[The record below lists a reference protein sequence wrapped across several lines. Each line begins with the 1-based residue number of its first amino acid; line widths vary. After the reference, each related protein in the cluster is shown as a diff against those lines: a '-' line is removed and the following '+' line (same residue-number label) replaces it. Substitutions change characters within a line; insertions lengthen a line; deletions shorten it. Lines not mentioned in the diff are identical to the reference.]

1 MAAVELKALPW
12 QHIDPSSII
21 SGPAIKLER
30 WKKNFKKTFFL
41 NTLFDIS

>member
-21 SGPAIKLER
+21 LGPEMKLER
-30 WKKNFKKTFFL
+30 
-41 NTLFDIS
+41 